1 MRRFLPFI
9 IVALVGL
16 ITVGAG
22 TMLYRTKRPITLRIS
37 EEKGAEQEKQGSI
50 HARGPAQAPVTL
62 EEFGDF
68 QCPPCGVIS
77 GPLLEIEKDYGPK
90 LRVIFRN
97 FPFPNHQHALE
108 AAYTAEAAGLQ
119 GRYWEMHDLLYKE
132 QASWS
137 NAPDAKQLFVSYA
150 KILGLEMDR
159 FETDIASPTVKARV
173 TADQERGKSLGVS
186 ATPSIF
192 INNQGLPP
200 NSLNSTALRA
210 AIDEALKE
218 KKAPLPNA
226 FSK

>member
-1 MRRFLPFI
+1 MRRFVPFI
-9 IVALVGL
+9 IVALVGF
-16 ITVGAG
+16 ITIGAG
-22 TMLYRTKRPITLRIS
+22 TMLYRAKRPFALTIS
-37 EEKGAEQEKQGSI
+37 EEKSIGKENQEPT
-50 HARGPAQAPVTL
+50 HVRGPAQAPVTL

-68 QCPPCGVIS
+68 QCPPCVVIS
-77 GPLLEIEKDYGPK
+77 GPLLGIEKDYGPK

-108 AAYTAEAAGLQ
+108 AAYAAEAAGLQ

-132 QASWS
+132 QANWS

-159 FETDIASPTVKARV
+159 FETDMAGPTAKARV
-173 TADQERGKSLGVS
+173 AADQERGKSLGVN

-200 NSLNSTALRA
+200 KSLNPTALRA
-210 AIDEALKE
+210 AIEEALKE
-218 KKAPLPNA
+218 KERPT
-226 FSK
+226 S

>member
-1 MRRFLPFI
+1 MRRFVPFI
-9 IVALVGL
+9 IVALVGF

-22 TMLYRTKRPITLRIS
+22 TMLYRAKRPVALTIS
-37 EEKGAEQEKQGSI
+37 KEKSNGKEQQEPT
-50 HARGPAQAPVTL
+50 HVRGPAQAPVTL

-68 QCPPCGVIS
+68 QCPPCGMIS

-108 AAYTAEAAGLQ
+108 AAYAAEAAGLQ

-132 QASWS
+132 QANWS
-137 NAPDAKQLFVSYA
+137 NAPDVKQLFVSYA

-159 FETDIASPTVKARV
+159 FETDMAGPTAKARV
-173 TADQERGKSLGVS
+173 TADQERGKSLGVN

-200 NSLNSTALRA
+200 KSLNPTALRA
-210 AIDEALKE
+210 AIEEALKE
-218 KKAPLPNA
+218 KERPT
-226 FSK
+226 S

>member
-1 MRRFLPFI
+1 LRRFVPFI
-9 IVALVGL
+9 IVALVGF
-16 ITVGAG
+16 ITIGAG
-22 TMLYRTKRPITLRIS
+22 TMLYRAKRPVALIIS
-37 EEKGAEQEKQGSI
+37 EEKSIGKENQEPT
-50 HARGPAQAPVTL
+50 HVRGPAQAPVTL

-68 QCPPCGVIS
+68 QCPPCGMIS

-108 AAYTAEAAGLQ
+108 AAYAAEAAGLQ

-132 QASWS
+132 QANWS
-137 NAPDAKQLFVSYA
+137 NAPDVKQLFVSYA

-159 FETDIASPTVKARV
+159 FETDMAGPTAKARV
-173 TADQERGKSLGVS
+173 TADQERGKSLGVN

-200 NSLNSTALRA
+200 KSLNPTALRA
-210 AIDEALKE
+210 AIEEALKE
-218 KKAPLPNA
+218 KERPT
-226 FSK
+226 S

>member
-1 MRRFLPFI
+1 MKRVLPFI
-9 IVALVGL
+9 IVAVVGF

-22 TMLYRTKRPITLRIS
+22 TMLYRAKGSVTLTIS
-37 EEKGAEQEKQGSI
+37 KEEAVGKETQDSM
-50 HARGPAQAPVTL
+50 HARGPVQAPVTL

-68 QCPPCGVIS
+68 QCPPCGMIS

-108 AAYTAEAAGLQ
+108 AADAAEAAGLQ

-132 QASWS
+132 QATWS
-137 NAPDAKQLFVSYA
+137 KAPDVNQLFVSYA
-150 KILGLEMDR
+150 RILGLEMDR
-159 FETDIASPTVKARV
+159 FETDIAGPTVKARV
-173 TADQERGKSLGVS
+173 TADQERGKSLGVT

-192 INNQGLPP
+192 INNQGVPP
-200 NSLNSTALRA
+200 KSLNPTALRA

-218 KKAPLPNA
+218 KEKPT
-226 FSK
+226 S

>member
-1 MRRFLPFI
+1 
-9 IVALVGL
+9 VALVGF
-16 ITVGAG
+16 ITIGAG
-22 TMLYRTKRPITLRIS
+22 TMLYRAKRPVASTIS
-37 EEKGAEQEKQGSI
+37 EEKSIGKENQEPT
-50 HARGPAQAPVTL
+50 HVRGPAQAPVTL

-68 QCPPCGVIS
+68 QCPPCGMIS

-108 AAYTAEAAGLQ
+108 AAYAAEAAGLQ

-132 QASWS
+132 QANWS
-137 NAPDAKQLFVSYA
+137 NAPDVKQLFVSYA

-159 FETDIASPTVKARV
+159 FETDMAGPTAKARV
-173 TADQERGKSLGVS
+173 TADQERGKSLGVN

-200 NSLNSTALRA
+200 KSLNPTALRA
-210 AIDEALKE
+210 AIEEALKE
-218 KKAPLPNA
+218 KERPPPNA
-226 FSK
+226 FPK

>member
-1 MRRFLPFI
+1 
-9 IVALVGL
+9 VALVGF

-22 TMLYRTKRPITLRIS
+22 TMLYRAKRPVALTIS
-37 EEKGAEQEKQGSI
+37 EEKSIGKENQEPT
-50 HARGPAQAPVTL
+50 HMRGPAQAPVTL

-68 QCPPCGVIS
+68 QCPPCGMIS

-108 AAYTAEAAGLQ
+108 AAYAAEAAGLQ

-132 QASWS
+132 QANWS
-137 NAPDAKQLFVSYA
+137 NAPDVKQLFVSYA

-159 FETDIASPTVKARV
+159 FETDMAGPTARARV
-173 TADQERGKSLGVS
+173 TADQERGKSLGVN

-200 NSLNSTALRA
+200 KSLNPTALRA
-210 AIDEALKE
+210 AIEEALKE
-218 KKAPLPNA
+218 KERPT
-226 FSK
+226 S

>member
-1 MRRFLPFI
+1 MKRVLPFI
-9 IVALVGL
+9 IVAVVGF

-22 TMLYRTKRPITLRIS
+22 TMLYRAKRSVTLTIS
-37 EEKGAEQEKQGSI
+37 KEEAVGKETQDSM
-50 HARGPAQAPVTL
+50 HARGPVQAPVTL

-68 QCPPCGVIS
+68 QCPPCGMIS

-108 AAYTAEAAGLQ
+108 AAHAAEAAGLQ

-132 QASWS
+132 QATWS
-137 NAPDAKQLFVSYA
+137 KAPDVNQLFVSYA
-150 KILGLEMDR
+150 RILGLEMDR
-159 FETDIASPTVKARV
+159 FETDIAGPTVKARV
-173 TADQERGKSLGVS
+173 TADQERGKSLGVT

-192 INNQGLPP
+192 INNQGVPP
-200 NSLNSTALRA
+200 KSLNPTALRA

-218 KKAPLPNA
+218 KEKPT
-226 FSK
+226 S

>member
-1 MRRFLPFI
+1 MKRVLPFI
-9 IVALVGL
+9 IVAVVGF

-22 TMLYRTKRPITLRIS
+22 TMLYRAKRSVTLTIS
-37 EEKGAEQEKQGSI
+37 KEEAVGKETQDSM
-50 HARGPAQAPVTL
+50 HARGPVQAPVTL

-68 QCPPCGVIS
+68 QCPPCGMIS

-108 AAYTAEAAGLQ
+108 AAHAAEAAGLQ

-132 QASWS
+132 QATWS
-137 NAPDAKQLFVSYA
+137 KAPDVNHLFVSYA
-150 KILGLEMDR
+150 RILGLEMDR
-159 FETDIASPTVKARV
+159 FETDIAGPTVKARV
-173 TADQERGKSLGVS
+173 TADQERGKSLGVT

-192 INNQGLPP
+192 INTQGVPP
-200 NSLNSTALRA
+200 KSLNPTALRA

-218 KKAPLPNA
+218 KEKPT
-226 FSK
+226 S

>member
-1 MRRFLPFI
+1 LRRFVPFI
-9 IVALVGL
+9 IVALVGF
-16 ITVGAG
+16 ITIGAG
-22 TMLYRTKRPITLRIS
+22 TMLYRAKRPVASTIS
-37 EEKGAEQEKQGSI
+37 EEKSIGKENQEPT
-50 HARGPAQAPVTL
+50 HVRGPAQAPVTL

-68 QCPPCGVIS
+68 QCPPCGMIS

-108 AAYTAEAAGLQ
+108 AAYAAEAAGLQ

-132 QASWS
+132 QANWS
-137 NAPDAKQLFVSYA
+137 NAPDVKQLFVSYA

-159 FETDIASPTVKARV
+159 FETDMAGPTAKARV
-173 TADQERGKSLGVS
+173 TADQERGKSLGVN

-200 NSLNSTALRA
+200 KSLNPTAVRA
-210 AIDEALKE
+210 AIEEALKE
-218 KKAPLPNA
+218 KERPT
-226 FSK
+226 S

>member
-1 MRRFLPFI
+1 MRRFVPFI
-9 IVALVGL
+9 IVALVGF

-22 TMLYRTKRPITLRIS
+22 TMLYRAKRPVASTIS
-37 EEKGAEQEKQGSI
+37 EEKSIEKENQEPT
-50 HARGPAQAPVTL
+50 HVRGPAQAPVTL

-68 QCPPCGVIS
+68 QCPPCGMIS

-108 AAYTAEAAGLQ
+108 AAYAAEAAGLQ

-132 QASWS
+132 QANWS
-137 NAPDAKQLFVSYA
+137 NAPDVKQLFVSYA

-159 FETDIASPTVKARV
+159 FETDMAGPTAKARV
-173 TADQERGKSLGVS
+173 TADQERGKSLGVN

-200 NSLNSTALRA
+200 KSLNPTTLRA
-210 AIDEALKE
+210 AIEEALKE
-218 KKAPLPNA
+218 KERPT
-226 FSK
+226 S

>member
-1 MRRFLPFI
+1 MRRFVPFI
-9 IVALVGL
+9 IVALVGF
-16 ITVGAG
+16 ITIGAG
-22 TMLYRTKRPITLRIS
+22 TMLYRAKRPVALTIS
-37 EEKGAEQEKQGSI
+37 EENSIGKENQEPT
-50 HARGPAQAPVTL
+50 HVRGPAQAPVTL

-68 QCPPCGVIS
+68 QCPPCGMIS

-108 AAYTAEAAGLQ
+108 AAYAAEAAGLQ

-132 QASWS
+132 QANWS

-159 FETDIASPTVKARV
+159 FETDMAGPTAKARV
-173 TADQERGKSLGVS
+173 AADQERGKSLGVN

-200 NSLNSTALRA
+200 KSLNPTALRA
-210 AIDEALKE
+210 AIEEALKE
-218 KKAPLPNA
+218 KERPT
-226 FSK
+226 S

>member
-1 MRRFLPFI
+1 LRRFLPFI
-9 IVALVGL
+9 IVALVGF

-22 TMLYRTKRPITLRIS
+22 TILYRSKRPTTLRIS
-37 EEKGAEQEKQGSI
+37 EEKGAEQEKPGSI
-50 HARGPAQAPVTL
+50 HVRGPAQAPVTL

-68 QCPPCGVIS
+68 QCPPCGKLS
-77 GPLLEIEKDYGPK
+77 GALLEIEKDYGPK
-90 LRVIFRN
+90 LRMIFRN

-132 QASWS
+132 QANWS

-159 FETDIASPTVKARV
+159 FETDIAGPTAKARV
-173 TADQERGKSLGVS
+173 TADQERGKSLGVN

-200 NSLNSTALRA
+200 KSLNPTALRA
-210 AIDEALKE
+210 AIEEALKE
-218 KKAPLPNA
+218 KERPT
-226 FSK
+226 S

>member
-1 MRRFLPFI
+1 MKRVLPFI
-9 IVALVGL
+9 IVAVVGF

-22 TMLYRTKRPITLRIS
+22 TMLYRAKGSVTLTIS
-37 EEKGAEQEKQGSI
+37 KEEAVGKETQDSM
-50 HARGPAQAPVTL
+50 HARGPVQAPVTL

-68 QCPPCGVIS
+68 QCPPCGMIS

-108 AAYTAEAAGLQ
+108 AAHAAEAAGLQ

-132 QASWS
+132 QATWS
-137 NAPDAKQLFVSYA
+137 KAPDVNQLFVSYA
-150 KILGLEMDR
+150 RILGLEMDR
-159 FETDIASPTVKARV
+159 FETDIAGPTVKARV
-173 TADQERGKSLGVS
+173 TADQERGKSLGVT

-192 INNQGLPP
+192 INNQGVPP
-200 NSLNSTALRA
+200 KSLNPTALRA

-218 KKAPLPNA
+218 KEKPT
-226 FSK
+226 S